1 MSEIISNSSSSKSAR
16 GPESNLMNEE
26 NDMAALILGTENEE
40 NKALGYLDET
50 FTMSETEK
58 RRNGG
63 SRISSLSNPL
73 QLSSDT

>member
-40 NKALGYLDET
+40 SKALGYLDET

>member
-1 MSEIISNSSSSKSAR
+1 MSEIISNSSSSKSAH

-40 NKALGYLDET
+40 SKALGYLDET
-50 FTMSETEK
+50 FTLSETEK